1 MKEIIVKNQ
10 KQLDKLPKVFKKTTK
25 IIIDASEQINLFSHR
40 ENSIVILVNKT
51 TVNIMWGNSQVN
63 VMRNNSQVNVM
74 RNNSQVNEMRDN
86 SQVNVMWGNSQVNVM
101 WGNSQVN
108 EMLDNSQVNEMWGN
122 SQVNVM
128 RENSQVNVMR
138 ENSQVNVMRNNSQV
152 NEMWGNSQVNEM
164 WGNSQV
170 NEMWGNSQVNEMLDN
185 SQVNVMWGN
194 SQTTLFETAIA
205 RCYSNKSKITAKHNS
220 VIICFDC
227 KPTIIKDK
235 SVQVIKQRQFKHTK
249 DSFIDIYPMV
259 DSEHI
264 LLFKSVNPETNCD
277 FYTGKIKYNVGE
289 EIICPD
295 FDEDKNRQC
304 GGGLH
309 LSPKPEMALKYNKG
323 KLLKC
328 KVHVDDFVVYP
339 NDITKVRCRK
349 VFVIGEYKTEKEN

>member
-51 TVNIMWGNSQVN
+51 TVNIMWG
-63 VMRNNSQVNVM
+63 NSQVNVM

-152 NEMWGNSQVNEM
+152 NEMWGNSQVN
-164 WGNSQV
+164 N
-170 NEMWGNSQVNEMLDN
+170 
-185 SQVNVMWGN
+185 
-194 SQTTLFETAIA
+194 LFENTLCK
-205 RCYSNKSKITAKHNS
+205 CYSDNCIINAKHYA
-220 VIICFDC
+220 VIVCFEC
-227 KPTIIKDK
+227 KPKVTKQNTVK
-235 SVQVIKQRQFKHTK
+235 VIYQKVFKHTK
-249 DSFIDIYPMV
+249 KSFIDIYPI
-259 DSEHI
+259 DKEKHI
-264 LLFKSVNPETNCD
+264 TLFKSVNPKTNCD
-277 FYTGKIKYNVGE
+277 FYTGKIKYEINK
-289 EIICPD
+289 EIICHD
-295 FDEDKNRQC
+295 FDNDTDRQC

-328 KVHVDDFVVYP
+328 KVHYDDFVVYP